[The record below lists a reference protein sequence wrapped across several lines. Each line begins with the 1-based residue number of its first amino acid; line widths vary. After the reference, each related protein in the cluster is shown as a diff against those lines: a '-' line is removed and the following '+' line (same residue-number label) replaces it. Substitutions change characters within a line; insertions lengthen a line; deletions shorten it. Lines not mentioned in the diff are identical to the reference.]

1 MPTSRRGTKAT
12 QEFYD
17 EAGWKKNES
26 DQSLDRELFGVK
38 EDGPI
43 RVQLHGAR
51 EARMLSAL
59 RDLDGGI
66 NVLECGCGG
75 SPGAFLLS
83 AVDRYTGVD
92 FSKTGID
99 LARQKFESVSVP
111 HTFSVADA
119 CDLQFED
126 GQFDA
131 IYSAHMLYHIEDPS
145 AQYIA
150 LQEMQRVL
158 KPGGV
163 LILHLANPRPVL
175 FPVRALTRLV
185 ASSRLLKKL
194 ARKVR
199 GNSPLPYNPQSIS
212 WTKSALSS
220 CTSCKVMTGGIPST
234 RFNQNVSEYRL
245 LGKQLWQGIAWLE
258 TAVPS
263 LSAYLGNYVIYIC
276 RK

>member
-1 MPTSRRGTKAT
+1 MFTNGTKAT

-17 EAGWKKNES
+17 EAGWKTNEF
-26 DQSLDRELFGVK
+26 DESLDRELFGVK

-43 RVQLHGAR
+43 RAR
-51 EARMLSAL
+51 LDRARQEQILSVL

-66 NVLECGCGG
+66 SLMECGCGG
-75 SPGAFLLS
+75 SPAAFLIR

-99 LARQKFESVSVP
+99 LARKRFETVSIP
-111 HTFSVADA
+111 HTFSVADV
-119 CDLQFED
+119 CNLQFD
-126 GQFDA
+126 DDQFDA

-145 AQYIA
+145 AQYQA

-163 LILHLANPRPVL
+163 LLLHVANPRPFL
-175 FPVRALTRLV
+175 FPLRALMRIV
-185 ASSRLLKKL
+185 ASSNTLKRL
-194 ARKVR
+194 ARQVR

-212 WTKSALSS
+212 WTKSALSGCKS
-220 CTSCKVMTGGIPST
+220 CEVVTGGIPST
-234 RFNQNVSEYRL
+234 KFNQNVSEYRL
-245 LGKQLWQGIAWLE
+245 LGKQLWHGVAWLE
-258 TAVPS
+258 TAIPS
-263 LSAYLGNYVIYIC
+263 ISAYLGNYVIYIC